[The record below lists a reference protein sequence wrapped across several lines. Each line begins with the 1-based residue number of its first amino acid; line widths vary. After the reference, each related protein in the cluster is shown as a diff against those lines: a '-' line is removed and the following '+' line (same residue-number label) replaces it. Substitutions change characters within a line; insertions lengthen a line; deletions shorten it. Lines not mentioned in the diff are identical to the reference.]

1 MVTEINEL
9 VAVDVDE
16 TTRIKMR
23 CAAIKQAAQKFAPQP
38 GWSSEWPGLLNWRPN
53 WGPTDGE
60 TSTWQPWDARKEDQP
75 CCATGLV
82 FGPRARFRPRRPKKE
97 PDTGQ
102 QVPQQC
108 PRKLKPIALA
118 EVLMKL
124 TVSCVIEQLMVEPTN
139 MDGTW
144 DARCF
149 GCARARGS
157 RLDRQDVQRYQ
168 VRAGRQMS
176 SSSLAQRTPTA
187 ERTTHM
193 LGGRATGLPSA
204 CSGVCGAVGTLWHHN
219 MAEVGRRKGSEQHDQ
234 SGWQGSRVMQVM
246 IVLVLEHALRQ
257 TRGRLAHWTKR

>member
-1 MVTEINEL
+1 
-9 VAVDVDE
+9 
-16 TTRIKMR
+16 
-23 CAAIKQAAQKFAPQP
+23 
-38 GWSSEWPGLLNWRPN
+38 
-53 WGPTDGE
+53 
-60 TSTWQPWDARKEDQP
+60 
-75 CCATGLV
+75 
-82 FGPRARFRPRRPKKE
+82 
-97 PDTGQ
+97 
-102 QVPQQC
+102 
-108 PRKLKPIALA
+108 
-118 EVLMKL
+118 MKL

-149 GCARARGS
+149 GCARAPRFEVGPPRCPTLPS
-157 RLDRQDVQRYQ
+157 ASWTPDVVLLIGPRERQ
-168 VRAGRQMS
+168 
-176 SSSLAQRTPTA
+176 TA